1 MIAAQFSQALAA
13 RTAGPTRL
21 AVMRLRRLL
30 SLLAAILTAFT
41 LLAPSAVAEPPFRLP
56 DQVTD
61 NAGVLTDRQLADVQK
76 AVDKLYGDRRIRL
89 WVVFVQSFA
98 PQGALGWAQQTQ
110 KISDLGS
117 EDALLA
123 VATDQRSSAFIVS
136 PAVAGGSSTKVDA
149 IRRDGIEPALRNNDW
164 AGAATAAATGLSGM
178 GKGGIGGGSTGGQGA
193 GVSLIPL
200 IVLAG
205 LGLLLFAGLLL
216 WRRKRQRKQH
226 EAAVNA
232 AKNVDPTNPAALAD
246 LPIDALDELSK
257 TIIVR
262 VDNAVRT
269 SANELVLAVEEF
281 GEAQTKP
288 FAEAVETARQTLKQA
303 FAVRQKLDDG
313 VPDPLPERRDLLTTV
328 VVSAARANKELDTQ
342 STAFHQMRDLVFN
355 APERL
360 DVLTQQL
367 VTVTARIEPAEQ
379 KLTQLRGEFDE
390 SALASVSRNVNAAR
404 ERLDFA
410 DKAITRGRELSAKPV
425 AGEVGDLVDC
435 VRGAEAA
442 LQQANKMLDAVD
454 SAATDIRRAVST
466 LPSAIDDIQ
475 RGINQAGEQ
484 LGRGGLA
491 KASELSAA
499 RDAAVKSVA
508 AAQSGGAADPLG
520 AFTQLTQADAELDR
534 LLAGVAEEREASDR
548 LARSYEQALTTAQSR
563 VRSVSDYID
572 TRRGSIGS
580 EARTRL
586 NEAAR
591 QLEAAEAKR
600 STEIEAAIKHANGAS
615 LLAAQ
620 AQQLANDD
628 VQAGQ
633 AQYQARYRDGQSD
646 MGAMVGG
653 IILGKILTG
662 GMSGGNPGG
671 GWTSTSYGGSG
682 GDWLGGGGRF

>member
-1 MIAAQFSQALAA
+1 M
-13 RTAGPTRL
+13 RL
-21 AVMRLRRLL
+21 ARLL

-61 NAGVLTDRQLADVQK
+61 NAGALSDRQLADVQK
-76 AVDKLYGDRRIRL
+76 SVDKLYNDRHVRL

-98 PQGALGWAQQTQ
+98 PQGAVGWAQQTQ
-110 KISDLGS
+110 KISDLGN
-117 EDALLA
+117 EDAILA
-123 VATDQRSSAFIVS
+123 VATDQRSYAFLVS
-136 PAVAGGSSTKVDA
+136 PAAAGGSSTKVDN
-149 IRRDGIEPALRNNDW
+149 IRRDAIEPALRNKDW
-164 AGAATAAATGLSGM
+164 AGAAMAAANGLSGLGKGPSAIP
-178 GKGGIGGGSTGGQGA
+178 GKGGGF
-193 GVSLIPL
+193 SLMPL
-200 IVLAG
+200 IFLAG
-205 LGLLLFAGLLL
+205 LGLLVFLGLML

-226 EAAVNA
+226 EAAVTA
-232 AKNVDPTNPAALAD
+232 AKNIDPTDPAALAD
-246 LPIDALDELSK
+246 VPIDALDDLSK
-257 TIIVR
+257 SIVVE

-288 FAEAVETARQTLKQA
+288 FADAVENARQTLKQA
-303 FAVRQKLDDG
+303 FVVRQKLDDDI
-313 VPDPLPERRDLLTTV
+313 PDPLPERRDLLTKV

-342 STAFHQMRDLVFN
+342 TESFHQMRDLVFN

-360 DVLTQQL
+360 DALTQQL
-367 VTVTARIEPAEQ
+367 VTVTSRIEPSEQ

-404 ERLDFA
+404 ERLEFA
-410 DKAITRGRELSAKPV
+410 DKAITRGRALAAKPV
-425 AGEVGDLVDC
+425 AGEVDELVDC
-435 VRGAEAA
+435 VRGGESS
-442 LQQANKMLDAVD
+442 LQQASKMLDAVD

-466 LPSAIDDIQ
+466 LPSAIEDIQ
-475 RGINQAGEQ
+475 RGINQASEQ
-484 LGRGGLA
+484 LAQGGLA

-499 RDAAVKSVA
+499 RDAAVKAVA
-508 AAQSGGAADPLG
+508 AAQSSGAADPLG

-534 LLAGVAEEREASDR
+534 LLAGVTQEREAADR
-548 LARSYEQALTTAQSR
+548 LGRSYEQALSTAQSR

-586 NEAAR
+586 NEAVR
-591 QLEAAEAKR
+591 QLEAAEAKK
-600 STEIEAAIKHANGAS
+600 STDIEAAIKHANGAS

-620 AQQLANDD
+620 AQQLANSD

-633 AQYQARYRDGQSD
+633 AQYQTRYSGQSD

-653 IILGKILTG
+653 IILGNILTG
-662 GMSGGNPGG
+662 GMRGGYGGGYSSGGGA
-671 GWTSTSYGGSG
+671 GWSTNSYGGSG
-682 GDWLGGGGRF
+682 GDWIGGGGRF